1 MTQCVKGT
9 SHEVPQSNTR
19 HPSATGRV
27 DGSAAR
33 GGCRFA
39 GDFTRVL
46 VAIIVGL
53 ATSLVAALAV
63 TLAPLLA
70 LLGFVVPA
78 HADVSWIATCP
89 EQVNIPNGFQHSGV
103 GNDHTTCSFAENVR
117 LGFAAHPGWTVVAPS
132 PVTGEF
138 YTMDCRRVPGTLP
151 NGVPV
156 ENVRCQGGNDAVVG
170 LW

>member
-1 MTQCVKGT
+1 MKKM
-9 SHEVPQSNTR
+9 
-19 HPSATGRV
+19 
-27 DGSAAR
+27 
-33 GGCRFA
+33 
-39 GDFTRVL
+39 
-46 VAIIVGL
+46 IVGGLAAGAVALGLAAAGPATAHADEMFLACPDGYTADRWGRKHKGAKMKKLL
-53 ATSLVAALAV
+53 ATLAV

-78 HADVSWIATCP
+78 HADVSWIAPCP
-89 EQVNIPNGFQHSGV
+89 EEVYIPTGFQHSGV